1 MMLSGPCNELDR
13 SRLVRCGPSGSAH
26 AGTGPFRQKKA
37 NQGACICWIGFARV
51 ALARAFQFQAFRL
64 SAERDDWLHQ
74 LQPIDATRT
83 ESVGAERILSFG

>member
-1 MMLSGPCNELDR
+1 MLGGPCNELDR
-13 SRLVRCGPSGSAH
+13 SRLVRCGR
-26 AGTGPFRQKKA
+26 AGLR
-37 NQGACICWIGFARV
+37 GARMQ
-51 ALARAFQFQAFRL
+51 ARALFAKRKPIKGLAFVRLDLLVLHLHEPFSFKL